1 MDIVTIRQAKKL
13 KKLGFNEETCHYLVE
28 GLDVKPM
35 KSYPTKW
42 NTNKGYDGIKPK
54 YPYIAVPTV
63 EQAINWLVQKNRKIK
78 KRVHKSKKIF
88 PENQLFTSSTYY
100 VREMNLYM
108 TYTTFFK
115 TVAKTYVGSVR
126 KMIAFL
132 IKRLENG

>member
-42 NTNKGYDGIKPK
+42 NTNKGYDGIKPR

-63 EQAINWLVQKNRKIK
+63 EQAISWLIK
-78 KRVHKSKKIF
+78 KNKYVKKRLRRSKRTIFTDDLFGSAVFIGKYTKI
-88 PENQLFTSSTYY
+88 
-100 VREMNLYM
+100 
-108 TYTTFFK
+108 YTAYTNYSK
-115 TVAKTYVGSVR
+115 INAKTYIGAIR
-126 KMIAFL
+126 KTITFL
-132 IKRLENG
+132 IKRLENS

>member
-13 KKLGFNEETCHYLVE
+13 KKLGFNEEACHYLVE
-28 GLDVKPM
+28 GLDCKPM

-63 EQAINWLVQKNRKIK
+63 EQAINWLVQKNHKIK
-78 KRVHKSKKIF
+78 KRSRRSKKIF
-88 PENQLFTSSTYY
+88 PENQLFISSTYY

-108 TYTTFFK
+108 TYTTFSK
-115 TVAKTYVGSVR
+115 TIAKTYLGSMR